1 MRLSYAAVL
10 AGLFLSTALNAA
22 AASPAMSPAMPQNGV
37 DYLTLTRPHA
47 VEAGA
52 KQVEVI
58 EFFMYHC
65 PVCNG
70 LEPRFEAWVNR
81 EGARIKV
88 RRIHYPSTGPNDPE
102 AHLYLTLDAL
112 GQLGALHEKVFHAVH
127 VEHIRLNQE
136 AAIIDWAA
144 KNGVDRARFVE
155 AWHSSSVTTRLRQLD
170 KLVASYGVDSV
181 PTLVIDGRYV
191 VSPAIVSNSVHT
203 EDRDVL
209 FKATLGVADT
219 LVNKAAQ
226 GK

>member
-10 AGLFLSTALNAA
+10 AGLFLSTALNVA
-22 AASPAMSPAMPQNGV
+22 AASPAVPQNGV
-37 DYLTLTRPHA
+37 GYLTLTRPHA

-70 LEPRFEAWVNR
+70 LEPRFEAWVSR
-81 EGARIKV
+81 EGAHIKV

-144 KNGVDRARFVE
+144 KNGVDRTRFVE
-155 AWHSSSVTTRLRQLD
+155 AWHSSGVTTRLRQLD

-191 VSPAIVSNSVHT
+191 VSPATVSNSVRT

-226 GK
+226 TK